1 MSDQFR
7 YLSVSL
13 YQVLVKFNR
22 VRSRESNSVYTLDRR
37 NVIDQQGQIN
47 DLSLMRQSPVSVDIL
62 SQQIDFPDTLLC
74 EVNCFCQHI
83 VKGSADFFSS
93 GIRDNTKTA
102 VLAAAFHNGEKGMT
116 GARFR
121 FR

>member
-1 MSDQFR
+1 MRDQFR

-22 VRSRESNSVYTLDRR
+22 VRSRKSNSVYALDRSD
-37 NVIDQQGQIN
+37 VIDQQGQIN
-47 DLSLMRQSPVSVDIL
+47 DLALMRQSPVGVDIL
-62 SQQIDFPDTLLC
+62 PQQVDFSDTLLC
-74 EVNCFCQHI
+74 QVNCFCQHI
-83 VKGSADFFSS
+83 VEGSADFFSP

-116 GARFR
+116 GAYFR